1 MYMLHVMPGVRTNL
15 FRKLQMEA
23 DIKAATSPEG
33 TLLAELEYH
42 RRQNFIVLVA
52 AFPTIIFFA
61 GLYFYLEKFFH
72 CALFVLWLID
82 IFVGIIINRRL
93 KTIPDIS
100 LNKRITAG
108 IGFGLLAANLL
119 AGLWDP
125 VIYYIV
131 LPWCFFFPMYAI
143 MFYGRKIGFITAAIF
158 SVLAIVFFLIN
169 NIPALD
175 ARLMIIFRINTVM
188 VIISVLL
195 QTMIYEKTRMKVQD
209 ELASSQ
215 NEYRLAEQRQRET
228 NVELQ
233 QEIERRRQTQKALAD
248 SELHYR
254 ALFEESVVPL
264 WEEDWSRVKVLLENI
279 PEEARANLPGYF
291 KNNPWAIDQLTRA
304 IRVKHVN
311 RATLKLYET
320 DSETFLIEGMRK
332 FIASDAPDFIIRRI
346 TSIDLSG
353 RYDAE
358 LIATTQQG
366 KKRHLLIS
374 SSIPAGYEQSW
385 EKIFSSVY
393 DNTDRIVIEQEKKRV
408 EHQMHNARQIQATA
422 TLAGG
427 IAHQFNNALT
437 IIYGNLDLL
446 EMITPAGAQ
455 NQKILSSLKTSA
467 GRMSRLTEQLIAY
480 AQGGKYQPQ
489 NFLVNALVSDVV
501 NSKIMLRD
509 SKIQVITQLG
519 SDIRLTSGD
528 ITQIKMVVE
537 VVLSNAFEALQQGG
551 IVKITTGHRLIAKAA
566 AENHPFIKPG
576 DYTFVCV
583 EDNGVGMS
591 EEILQRV
598 FEPFFT
604 TKIYGRGLGMSAAYG
619 IVRNHDGM
627 ITVES
632 EPDKGTKVI
641 IYLPSAE
648 DMEKRVDS
656 RQ

>member
-93 KTIPDIS
+93 KTIRDIS

-158 SVLAIVFFLIN
+158 SVLAIVFFLMN
-169 NIPALD
+169 NIPPLD

-233 QEIERRRQTQKALAD
+233 QEIERRKQTQKALAD

-264 WEEDWSRVKVLLENI
+264 WEEDWSRVKTLLEDL
-279 PEEARANLPGYF
+279 PEEARANLAGHF
-291 KNNPWAIDQLTRA
+291 KNNPEAIDPFKRA

-320 DSETFLIEGMRK
+320 DSETFLTEGIRK
-332 FIASDAPDFIIRRI
+332 FLASDAPDFIIRRI
-346 TSIDLSG
+346 ASIDLSG

-358 LIATTQQG
+358 LIGTTQQG

-393 DNTDRIVIEQEKKRV
+393 DNTDRIAIEQEKKRV

-455 NQKILSSLKTSA
+455 NQKILTSLKTSA

-528 ITQIKMVVE
+528 VTQIKMVVE

-566 AENHPFIKPG
+566 GETHSFIKPG

-583 EDNGVGMS
+583 EDNGVGMK